1 MTACG
6 QQEQEACGLS
16 SPAVAQQEVGSV
28 SPASTCAV
36 QEPGEEAE
44 PDTVLQV
51 GSEVFRV
58 DRQQLAGV
66 SPYFRA
72 LFYGGGREST
82 EEQIEIRGVGLAEF
96 RALMGFVQTSRLPLD
111 RQNVLGILETADF
124 LQLEKARMLC
134 CKFLEREL
142 HLSNCLGMMAYA
154 WQLGCLELYRAARGV
169 ALTHLPALA
178 CEEDFLYLSKESVA
192 DLLSSDDL
200 FLPREDLAF
209 EVILR
214 WATVDPSREA
224 DFLELA
230 GHVRPECLTLSYL
243 GELLASVKGS
253 DPRARLICKLDAQPP
268 PRWTALGSAPRKR
281 ARETLFVLGGPH
293 DRGKQALYQ
302 FHPRSGMWQ
311 PCAPL
316 QRKNLTQYAVGAVGG
331 SVVVTG
337 GYFLDEVVW
346 YSVDWVHVFLCAEG
360 RWVEGPPL
368 LKSRHSHC
376 AVGRGEELFVL
387 GGSMDAGPVADVERL
402 LMGEPSWRSCSP
414 MVRAVERA
422 AAVSMGPCIY
432 VACGLDENGDVYSG
446 IQRYHV
452 LTDQWDVVSYSPLP
466 RYDLLAT
473 VLNGALYLFGG
484 KALRLDVE
492 TDEWTVLEEVCLDR
506 KFYTGCSAV
515 SGQVYLL
522 GERRGNRALPN
533 MVLLDPYTD
542 TCMEIEE
549 ALPCPL
555 PIHGCVTIPWGEKK
569 PSFSSDGECRMK
581 PI

>member
-268 PRWTALGSAPRKR
+268 PRWTALGSAPR
-281 ARETLFVLGGPH
+281 
-293 DRGKQALYQ
+293 
-302 FHPRSGMWQ
+302 
-311 PCAPL
+311 
-316 QRKNLTQYAVGAVGG
+316 G